1 MKHHDTITGLVL
13 LGLCAV
19 TYWLTT
25 GFSEVPAMLS
35 QSVPPTFFPRLIIS
49 FVAVLSAV
57 LVVTGLRKTPK
68 VPSVLPAVFW
78 TTVAII
84 ASAGFLTGF
93 FGTLM
98 TLGII
103 AVALPIAW
111 GERRYGLIGALAFCL
126 PTFIYLVFT
135 LGLDVRFPAGRIFEM
150 LLQT

>member
-13 LGLCAV
+13 LSLCAV

-25 GFSEVPAMLS
+25 GFSEVPVMLS
-35 QSVPPTFFPRLIIS
+35 QNVPPTFFPRLIIS
-49 FVAVLSAV
+49 FVAVLSGV
-57 LVVTGLRKTPK
+57 LVVTGLRRAPK
-68 VPSVLPAVFW
+68 VASALPVAFW

-93 FGTLM
+93 FGTLL

-111 GERRYGLIGALAFCL
+111 GERRYELIGALAFCL
-126 PTFIYLVFT
+126 PASIYLVFT
-135 LGLDVRFPAGRIFEM
+135 LGLNVRFPAGRIFDL